1 MSIESQEQYESPWH
15 RVHPISPFVRGWV
28 VVVGA
33 IYIYSQNILSSAL
46 EGNLKGNVFELPSEV
61 LWPIMGIAFGII
73 ALLLVGFYLSW
84 RFTQYQITDD
94 HVRTRSGILFRQHRQ
109 ARIDRVQAIDIVQ
122 PLLARIFGLAELKFE
137 VADSGQSAMNLSYL
151 KYSDA
156 QTLRNTIL
164 ARAAGLRTTAP
175 HPSGTD
181 DAQETQ
187 AASPSSS
194 NSVETAE
201 APEIVV
207 ATTPP
212 GRLIGSSILNPTL
225 LVVALAFLIPVVI
238 GGVLLETPATYVG
251 LLPGLLSV
259 GAIVWNELNKGF
271 GFTASASPDG
281 LRLKYGLTET
291 SHQTIPPGRIQA
303 VRVHAPLLWRP
314 FGWYRVVANVAGYG
328 EESGEQRSMLL
339 RVGKLE
345 DVYAVLPIVLP
356 DPGTDRPLDL
366 LTDGLKDS
374 TDQTGFTQTPRSAAW
389 LSPLAFKRQ
398 GYASTSTSIVI
409 RGGRLSRHL
418 TYVPHERTQ
427 GVLMHQGPIARRA
440 GVADVELAST
450 SGQIHPRVKQMS
462 VAEARSLFLMQA
474 DRAATARR
482 LHDRNHWLVAEQ
494 NAQISPASPSPQSS
508 QEQPHE

>member
-187 AASPSSS
+187 AASSSS
-194 NSVETAE
+194 KTAT
-201 APEIVV
+201 APTNVSG
-207 ATTPP
+207 AWA
-212 GRLIGSSILNPTL
+212 
-225 LVVALAFLIPVVI
+225 ALAQCES
-238 GGVLLETPATYVG
+238 GGNWATNTGNGYYGGLQFSLSSWRAVG
-251 LLPGLLSV
+251 GTQYAAYPHQ
-259 GAIVWNELNKGF
+259 
-271 GFTASASPDG
+271 ASASQQIAAAEKLRASGGWGHWPACSSKLG
-281 LRLKYGLTET
+281 LR
-291 SHQTIPPGRIQA
+291 
-303 VRVHAPLLWRP
+303 
-314 FGWYRVVANVAGYG
+314 
-328 EESGEQRSMLL
+328 
-339 RVGKLE
+339 
-345 DVYAVLPIVLP
+345 
-356 DPGTDRPLDL
+356 
-366 LTDGLKDS
+366 
-374 TDQTGFTQTPRSAAW
+374 
-389 LSPLAFKRQ
+389 
-398 GYASTSTSIVI
+398 
-409 RGGRLSRHL
+409 
-418 TYVPHERTQ
+418 
-427 GVLMHQGPIARRA
+427 
-440 GVADVELAST
+440 
-450 SGQIHPRVKQMS
+450 
-462 VAEARSLFLMQA
+462 
-474 DRAATARR
+474 
-482 LHDRNHWLVAEQ
+482 
-494 NAQISPASPSPQSS
+494 
-508 QEQPHE
+508 